1 MQLVC
6 HLNDE
11 VLTQVLIS
19 FENIG
24 HVTAVAGSFKD
35 KLRLSLSVATGS
47 SLVGSI
53 CVSNQ

>member
-1 MQLVC
+1 VC